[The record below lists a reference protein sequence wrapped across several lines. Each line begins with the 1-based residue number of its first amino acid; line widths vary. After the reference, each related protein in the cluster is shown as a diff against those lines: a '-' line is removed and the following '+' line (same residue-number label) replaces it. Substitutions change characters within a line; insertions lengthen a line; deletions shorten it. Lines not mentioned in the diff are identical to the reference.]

1 MNRLANQDSLAG
13 NDSKFSFALIFQLL
27 RRCWPFY
34 KPQLKHLIAFSAFAF
49 FMALVVLVP
58 TLIGTDLIENKVLLG
73 EPLEPLQSDLLFLDE
88 TYTAQVENE
97 TNTLSREQRVEVRDR
112 LIFWGFFYVLLL
124 IISVSVA
131 WYYSIWI
138 FQRINQDLRVH
149 LLAKLERLSL
159 RYHAMSQTGDSVYRV
174 YQDTAAI
181 TRVLEN
187 LITTPLRII
196 FFLGF
201 STAILGAFSPS
212 LVFLILFAAVPIT
225 ILLKVYTPKIRVAAR
240 LSRELNSLLTS
251 NIQETLSV
259 IRVVKANGAEKEMM
273 KRFQYGSTA
282 ALEAAYSL
290 RKYMSILT
298 IGVSTISVATVILA
312 EYLIVGWALE
322 GKATFLGAAVAVV
335 GFAVWNLGAFKAAVA
350 RGEEAADSTRQLA
363 EVWSTAQDTLIGLSR
378 SFELLDSDVE
388 VEDAKSPKPFPQ
400 SLDGVAFRNLVF
412 SYSETKKVLSGIN
425 FSASPGSITAVVGGT
440 GSGKSTLMS
449 LLLRLYDPEEGSIEI
464 NGINIRDLSVTD
476 LRNNIA
482 IALQQNELFAM
493 TVKENIVYGQS
504 RISDIDIVEACRIA
518 CAHEFISALPRGY
531 DTELGE
537 RGGKLSTGQKQRI
550 SIARAVVRSTPILI
564 LDEPTAS
571 LDAETERKV
580 IENLARWV
588 KERIVFIITHR
599 LSTIRSADQIIL
611 IHEGN
616 ISESGTHDEL
626 MNNQGPYRDFVD
638 AELGLRA
645 KN

>member
-1 MNRLANQDSLAG
+1 
-13 NDSKFSFALIFQLL
+13 
-27 RRCWPFY
+27 
-34 KPQLKHLIAFSAFAF
+34 
-49 FMALVVLVP
+49 
-58 TLIGTDLIENKVLLG
+58 
-73 EPLEPLQSDLLFLDE
+73 
-88 TYTAQVENE
+88 
-97 TNTLSREQRVEVRDR
+97 
-112 LIFWGFFYVLLL
+112 
-124 IISVSVA
+124 
-131 WYYSIWI
+131 
-138 FQRINQDLRVH
+138 
-149 LLAKLERLSL
+149 
-159 RYHAMSQTGDSVYRV
+159 
-174 YQDTAAI
+174 
-181 TRVLEN
+181 
-187 LITTPLRII
+187 
-196 FFLGF
+196 
-201 STAILGAFSPS
+201 
-212 LVFLILFAAVPIT
+212 
-225 ILLKVYTPKIRVAAR
+225 VAAR

-425 FSASPGSITAVVGGT
+425 FSAFPGSITAVVGGT

-580 IENLARWV
+580 IENLARWG
-588 KERIVFIITHR
+588 KGRIVFIITHR

-611 IHEGN
+611 IQEGN

-626 MNNQGPYRDFVD
+626 MNSQGPYRDFVD

>member
-1 MNRLANQDSLAG
+1 
-13 NDSKFSFALIFQLL
+13 
-27 RRCWPFY
+27 
-34 KPQLKHLIAFSAFAF
+34 
-49 FMALVVLVP
+49 
-58 TLIGTDLIENKVLLG
+58 
-73 EPLEPLQSDLLFLDE
+73 
-88 TYTAQVENE
+88 
-97 TNTLSREQRVEVRDR
+97 
-112 LIFWGFFYVLLL
+112 
-124 IISVSVA
+124 
-131 WYYSIWI
+131 
-138 FQRINQDLRVH
+138 
-149 LLAKLERLSL
+149 
-159 RYHAMSQTGDSVYRV
+159 
-174 YQDTAAI
+174 
-181 TRVLEN
+181 
-187 LITTPLRII
+187 
-196 FFLGF
+196 
-201 STAILGAFSPS
+201 
-212 LVFLILFAAVPIT
+212 
-225 ILLKVYTPKIRVAAR
+225 
-240 LSRELNSLLTS
+240 
-251 NIQETLSV
+251 
-259 IRVVKANGAEKEMM
+259 
-273 KRFQYGSTA
+273 
-282 ALEAAYSL
+282 
-290 RKYMSILT
+290 
-298 IGVSTISVATVILA
+298 
-312 EYLIVGWALE
+312 
-322 GKATFLGAAVAVV
+322 
-335 GFAVWNLGAFKAAVA
+335 
-350 RGEEAADSTRQLA
+350 
-363 EVWSTAQDTLIGLSR
+363 LSR

-388 VEDAKSPKPFPQ
+388 VEDAKSPKSFPQ

-425 FSASPGSITAVVGGT
+425 FSAFPGSITAVVGGT

-464 NGINIRDLSVTD
+464 NGIDIRDLSVTD

-493 TVKENIVYGQS
+493 TVKENIVYGRS
-504 RISDIDIVEACRIA
+504 GISDIDIVEACRIA

-580 IENLARWV
+580 IENLARWG

-626 MNNQGPYRDFVD
+626 MKNQGPYRDFVD